1 MKLNKKSNIAIEYE
15 NVSSLTPS
23 RRTFLKMAT
32 VGIAGTL
39 LLPLP
44 RLAHSAQGNMLIV
57 YYSLTEKTKRV
68 ADTLQRM
75 TGADTFRLET
85 VVPYDEAAI
94 ERVQEDQAAGR
105 FPELKALPNLSG
117 YDLILVGS
125 PVWWY
130 TLSSPVVAFLR
141 QADFAGKRTA
151 VFATHMGWLRD
162 TLSDFGA
169 QARNARVLEGTAL
182 QDVEN
187 INESDLNEQLN
198 AWLRKLSQA

>member
-15 NVSSLTPS
+15 NVSSLTPG

-32 VGIAGTL
+32 LGIAGTL

-105 FPELKALPNLSG
+105 FPELKALPDLSG

-130 TLSSPVVAFLR
+130 TLCSPVVSFLR
-141 QADFAGKRTA
+141 QTDFAGKRTA
-151 VFATHMGWLRD
+151 AFATHMGWLRN
-162 TLSDFGA
+162 TLPDFGK
-169 QARNARVLEGTAL
+169 QARNAHVLEGTAL
-182 QDVEN
+182 QDIEN
-187 INESDLNEQLN
+187 IDQPELNDRLD
-198 AWLRKLSQA
+198 AWVKKLTQA

>member
-1 MKLNKKSNIAIEYE
+1 MKPYEKNKIDITNE
-15 NVSSLTPS
+15 NAFSSTLG
-23 RRTFLKMAT
+23 RRAFMKMAT
-32 VGIAGTL
+32 LSVAGAL
-39 LLPLP
+39 LFPLP
-44 RLAHSAQGNMLIV
+44 RLAHSAPGKTLIV

-75 TGADTFRLET
+75 TDADTFRLET

-105 FPELKALPNLSG
+105 FPELKALPDLSG

-130 TLSSPVVAFLR
+130 TLSSPVVSFLR

-151 VFATHMGWLRD
+151 AFATHMGWLRN
-162 TLSDFGA
+162 TLPDFGK
-169 QARNARVLEGTAL
+169 QARNAHVLEGIAL

-187 INESDLNEQLN
+187 IDQPALTGRLD
-198 AWLRKLSQA
+198 AWVKKLTQA

>member
-1 MKLNKKSNIAIEYE
+1 MKPYE
-15 NVSSLTPS
+15 KNETTIRDEKTCSSTLG
-23 RRTFLKMAT
+23 RRAFMKMAT
-32 VGIAGTL
+32 LGIAGTL

-44 RLAHSAQGNMLIV
+44 RLARSAQGRVLIV
-57 YYSLTEKTKRV
+57 YYSLTDKTKRV

-85 VVPYDEAAI
+85 TVPYDEAAI
-94 ERVQEDQAAGR
+94 DRVQEDQAAGR
-105 FPELKALPNLSG
+105 FPELKALPDLSG
-117 YDLILVGS
+117 YDLILVGT

-130 TLSSPVVAFLR
+130 TLSSPVVSFLR

-162 TLSDFGA
+162 TLPDFGK
-169 QARNARVLEGTAL
+169 QARNAHILDGIAF

-187 INESDLNEQLN
+187 IDQPDLNARLD
-198 AWLRKLSQA
+198 AWLKKLTQA

>member
-1 MKLNKKSNIAIEYE
+1 MKFNKISKIGIQDT
-15 NVSSLTPS
+15 NVSSSTPG
-23 RRTFLKMAT
+23 RRAFLKMAT

-105 FPELKALPNLSG
+105 FPELQAMPNLSG
-117 YDLILVGS
+117 YELVLVGS

-130 TLSSPVVAFLR
+130 TLSAPVVAFLR

-162 TLSDFGA
+162 TLSDFGK
-169 QARNARVLEGTAL
+169 QARNARVLEGMAL

-187 INESDLNEQLN
+187 IHESDLNEQLD

>member
-1 MKLNKKSNIAIEYE
+1 MKPYEKNKIGIQNE
-15 NVSSLTPS
+15 NAFSSALG
-23 RRTFLKMAT
+23 RRAFMKMAT
-32 VGIAGTL
+32 LGVAGTL

-44 RLAHSAQGNMLIV
+44 RLAHSTPGNMLIV
-57 YYSLTEKTKRV
+57 YYSLTENTKRV

-85 VVPYDEAAI
+85 AVAYDEAAI

-105 FPELKALPNLSG
+105 FPELKALPDFSG
-117 YDLILVGS
+117 YDLVLVGS

-130 TLSSPVVAFLR
+130 TLCSPVVSFLR

-162 TLSDFGA
+162 TLSDFGT

>member
-1 MKLNKKSNIAIEYE
+1 MKPYEKNKIGIQNE
-15 NVSSLTPS
+15 NAFSSALG
-23 RRTFLKMAT
+23 RRAFMKMAT
-32 VGIAGTL
+32 LVVAGTL

-44 RLAHSAQGNMLIV
+44 RLAHSTPGNMLIV
-57 YYSLTEKTKRV
+57 YYSLTENTKRV

-85 VVPYDEAAI
+85 AVAYDEAAI

-105 FPELKALPNLSG
+105 FPELKALPDFSG
-117 YDLILVGS
+117 YDLVLVGS

-130 TLSSPVVAFLR
+130 TLCSPVVSFLR

-162 TLSDFGA
+162 TLSDFGT